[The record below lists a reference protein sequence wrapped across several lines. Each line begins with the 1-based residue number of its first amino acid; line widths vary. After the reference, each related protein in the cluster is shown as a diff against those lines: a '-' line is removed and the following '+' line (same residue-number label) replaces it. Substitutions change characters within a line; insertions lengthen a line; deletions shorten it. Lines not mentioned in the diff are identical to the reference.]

1 MATLPAVLLLL
12 AALALDAALIALPA
26 AAAAA
31 GALRRPLRGLWAEL
45 ARRLDRPQRSTAT
58 LSLRGLLLVLATAVL
73 AGAAGWALHRAAARH
88 DAGRLVELVAVVL
101 LLGQRDLFA
110 GLAAVLRALERGGLE
125 AGRAALIARFGGGGT
140 ASDVHGVVRLACA
153 AGAERFVAAVVAPAF
168 WYAALGLAGL
178 FASAALLSL
187 AGIAAAAPGRAA
199 PFGRPAALARALL
212 LWLPARLGALLLVP
226 ATLVVPGAR
235 LGGALAVLRRDRR
248 KVPDTAVGWP
258 VAALAGGLGLS
269 LGGPQGGGAAWIG
282 DGRARAEA
290 GDLKRALY
298 LLAVGC
304 LLNAGAVAALGLV
317 LPAELP

>member
-125 AGRAALIARFGGGGT
+125 ANPRMSPST
-140 ASDVHGVVRLACA
+140 PPASDTTRLS
-153 AGAERFVAAVVAPAF
+153 V
-168 WYAALGLAGL
+168 
-178 FASAALLSL
+178 S
-187 AGIAAAAPGRAA
+187 
-199 PFGRPAALARALL
+199 
-212 LWLPARLGALLLVP
+212 
-226 ATLVVPGAR
+226 
-235 LGGALAVLRRDRR
+235 
-248 KVPDTAVGWP
+248 
-258 VAALAGGLGLS
+258 
-269 LGGPQGGGAAWIG
+269 
-282 DGRARAEA
+282 
-290 GDLKRALY
+290 
-298 LLAVGC
+298 
-304 LLNAGAVAALGLV
+304 N
-317 LPAELP
+317 